1 MLFELKLKAVGY
13 LSKENARQYR
23 KQMKNNTNFEMN
35 SKCSAKILGGWNR
48 SDNTGNYGVKLDIT
62 LTSQEFDEPK
72 DLSLLTEF
80 HFLISHPNAQ
90 ELVYPEV
97 GEYVNFWSPPDDSA
111 KIIIFRQGSA
121 MGGGRLGLVPQK
133 YALLI
138 QKHEEL
144 GLPIETEISEI
155 TNASCTIRCRLIQEN
170 EVRNAKELWQ
180 KQILSELDKVY
191 LPRKPLTI
199 SVEASLDMFKVDEK
213 LTFKLNK
220 LPNLDSFVKDP
231 YGYAII
237 FTSLDGSKSAVK
249 LDEFR
254 VKMKIIRLTKTYNSL
269 NIEVIS
275 QVDNV
280 YDKKSKYTLLVTPDN
295 L

>member
-1 MLFELKLKAVGY
+1 MCLPKSEEFSTNVVGSSYSQSELE
-13 LSKENARQYR
+13 SISRE
-23 KQMKNNTNFEMN
+23 
-35 SKCSAKILGGWNR
+35 S
-48 SDNTGNYGVKLDIT
+48 
-62 LTSQEFDEPK
+62 EFQ
-72 DLSLLTEF
+72 
-80 HFLISHPNAQ
+80 FLISYPNVQ
-90 ELVYPEV
+90 ELAYVET

-155 TNASCTIRCRLIQEN
+155 TNASCTIRCRLIQED

-191 LPRKPLTI
+191 IPRKPLTI

-220 LPNLDSFVKDP
+220 LPDLDSFVKDP

-237 FTSLDGSKSAVK
+237 L
-249 LDEFR
+249 
-254 VKMKIIRLTKTYNSL
+254 
-269 NIEVIS
+269 
-275 QVDNV
+275 QV
-280 YDKKSKYTLLVTPDN
+280 
-295 L
+295 